1 MKGHHLATLADVDPL
16 FRRPLTIAVLDA
28 HHAPQRPAH
37 DVPAWM
43 HARGHR
49 IVPVNPRLAGRSLWG
64 ESVRD
69 PDEAT

>member
-1 MKGHHLATLADVDPL
+1 
-16 FRRPLTIAVLDA
+16 
-28 HHAPQRPAH
+28 
-37 DVPAWM
+37 M